1 MSQLRYKQFISFILI
16 FWAGFVSAISF
27 MEAWLKFQAEGVS
40 REIGLSIGKLVFT
53 ALNRVEIVLLVSVW
67 IIHIIQKKIQNPAVK
82 CQQSND
88 LVYNGNSRYPDF
100 LVVT

>member
-1 MSQLRYKQFISFILI
+1 MKRLQKVIPFIFA

-27 MEAWLKFQAEGVS
+27 LGAWLKFRAEGVS

-67 IIHIIQKKIQNPAVK
+67 IIHIIQEKIQNPAVK